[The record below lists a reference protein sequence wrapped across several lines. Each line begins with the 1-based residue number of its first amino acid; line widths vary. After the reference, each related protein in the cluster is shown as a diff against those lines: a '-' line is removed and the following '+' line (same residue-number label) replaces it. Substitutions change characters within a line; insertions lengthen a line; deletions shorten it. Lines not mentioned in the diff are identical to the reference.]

1 MTDNK
6 IITDREEMLEAI
18 KNDPWALQYSDN
30 TLKADREF
38 ALEAVRLDLN

>member
-18 KNDPWALQYSDN
+18 KYNPDKLAIASE
-30 TLKADREF
+30 TLMK
-38 ALEAVRLDLN
+38 VS

>member
-18 KNDPWALQYSDN
+18 KNDPWALQYADN
-30 TLKADREF
+30 TLKANH
-38 ALEAVRLDLN
+38 LPSHVK